1 MPIARAVSAWRP
13 AALRGLSRIADGE
26 EALIALNVGQYL
38 RMRIEAGRAE
48 AFRERLG
55 RRVWVDLDAWSVRL
69 DEPFERGHE

>member
-38 RMRIEAGRAE
+38 RMRIEAGR
-48 AFRERLG
+48 
-55 RRVWVDLDAWSVRL
+55 VDLGAL
-69 DEPFERGHE
+69 AM